1 MTFVPTLNFNG
12 QCREAMEYRTE
23 SLVLHEATEADL
35 AEVART
41 WPSDHPL
48 SATEAQAQI
57 ARMRE
62 THVKNAA
69 GKLLHLCLAVCGQA
83 DPGVIRGWCGLDGSR
98 NPSEPEIFVLLDEGF
113 RNRGYGTQC
122 MKELLRIS
130 VYEYRLHAVHG
141 GCFKDNIASAR
152 AMEKAGMVPC
162 GTEDNGDPRF
172 VFIPAGM

>member
-1 MTFVPTLNFNG
+1 
-12 QCREAMEYRTE
+12 MEYRTE
-23 SLVLHEATEADL
+23 SLVLREAAENDL

-48 SATEAQAQI
+48 SGEEAQAQI

-62 THVKNAA
+62 THKRNAA
-69 GKLLHLCLAVCGQA
+69 GNLLHLCLAVCEQA
-83 DPGVIRGWCGLDGSR
+83 NPGVIRGWCGLDGSR

-122 MKELLRIS
+122 MKELLRIA
-130 VYEYRLHAVHG
+130 VKEFGLRTVHG

-152 AMEKAGMVPC
+152 AMEKAGMAPC